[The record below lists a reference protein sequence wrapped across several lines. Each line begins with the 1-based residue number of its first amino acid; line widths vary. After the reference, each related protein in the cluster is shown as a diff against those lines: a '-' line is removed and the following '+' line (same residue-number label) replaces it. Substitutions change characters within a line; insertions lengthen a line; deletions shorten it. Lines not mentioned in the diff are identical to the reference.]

1 MAEQDEESTPEEKEQ
16 QASTMNK
23 QPEQAVYTITS
34 SGPGNL
40 HDTAS
45 LFDWKVFYEQV
56 LQTASSNYAGNRNLD
71 WGTIK
76 LNLATRSI
84 EELRQKYIEMN
95 VTMRQVGVDD
105 EKNFLEERIAMGER
119 LLAKDYQPYLV

>member
-76 LNLATRSI
+76 LNLAT
-84 EELRQKYIEMN
+84 
-95 VTMRQVGVDD
+95 MRQVGVDD

>member
-1 MAEQDEESTPEEKEQ
+1 M
-16 QASTMNK
+16 K
-23 QPEQAVYTITS
+23 QPEQTVYTITS

-56 LQTASSNYAGNRNLD
+56 LQTASSNYAGNHNLD

-95 VTMRQVGVDD
+95 VTMRQVGIDD
-105 EKNFLEERIAMGER
+105 EKNFHEERIAMGER

>member
-1 MAEQDEESTPEEKEQ
+1 M
-16 QASTMNK
+16 K
-23 QPEQAVYTITS
+23 QPEQTVYTITS

-95 VTMRQVGVDD
+95 VTMRQVGIDD
-105 EKNFLEERIAMGER
+105 EKNFHEERIAMGER